1 LLQNKKNINKSGFCC
16 SFLLSW
22 TSAQRKPWRREKETE
37 SPALGEGKI
46 SNMLGL
52 ETKKL
57 EGNTEEEFIGYV
69 VFKSPDQRENIRGRA
84 LNNE

>member
-1 LLQNKKNINKSGFCC
+1 
-16 SFLLSW
+16 
-22 TSAQRKPWRREKETE
+22 
-37 SPALGEGKI
+37 
-46 SNMLGL
+46 MLGL